1 MKESMKRAILTEG
14 FSFVEI
20 LSQCPTMFGRHAG
33 FKSLAEIM
41 KWFKEKSV
49 LLEESKE
56 MSEEEL
62 ADKIIIGEFV
72 NRKFTPLSKTFQKL
86 KESVKVEG

>member
-1 MKESMKRAILTEG
+1 MKKAILTEG

-33 FKSLAEIM
+33 FKSLAEM
-41 KWFKEKSV
+41 TKWFKEKSV
-49 LLEESKE
+49 PINKSRK

-62 ADKIIIGEFV
+62 ADKIVIGEFT
-72 NRKFTPLSKTFQKL
+72 NRRFTPLSKVFREL
-86 KESVKVEG
+86 REFIKVES